1 MTADTHNVDSID
13 CKFDETRKYLKDV
26 DTIKNGK
33 RLYSKMDDEGKKFVY
48 RYCFKNKE
56 SRLCP
61 KYIVESDDFINDEVV
76 RVEPQVE
83 VTQVIDTVEMVEV
96 VVRMIE

>member
-1 MTADTHNVDSID
+1 MFEIISRIIELLTWEHHI
-13 CKFDETRKYLKDV
+13 CKQETRNWRITD
-26 DTIKNGK
+26 
-33 RLYSKMDDEGKKFVY
+33 YSKMIKFQIK
-48 RYCFKNKE
+48 RAIWHNFE
-56 SRLCP
+56 R
-61 KYIVESDDFINDEVV
+61 SDDFINDEVV

>member
-1 MTADTHNVDSID
+1 MSGIISRIIELLTWERHIY
-13 CKFDETRKYLKDV
+13 KQETRNWRITD
-26 DTIKNGK
+26 
-33 RLYSKMDDEGKKFVY
+33 YSKMIKFQIKQTIWHNFE
-48 RYCFKNKE
+48 R
-56 SRLCP
+56 
-61 KYIVESDDFINDEVV
+61 SDDFINDEVV

>member
-1 MTADTHNVDSID
+1 MIKFQTIRTIWHN
-13 CKFDETRKYLKDV
+13 FER
-26 DTIKNGK
+26 
-33 RLYSKMDDEGKKFVY
+33 
-48 RYCFKNKE
+48 
-56 SRLCP
+56 
-61 KYIVESDDFINDEVV
+61 SDDFINDEVV